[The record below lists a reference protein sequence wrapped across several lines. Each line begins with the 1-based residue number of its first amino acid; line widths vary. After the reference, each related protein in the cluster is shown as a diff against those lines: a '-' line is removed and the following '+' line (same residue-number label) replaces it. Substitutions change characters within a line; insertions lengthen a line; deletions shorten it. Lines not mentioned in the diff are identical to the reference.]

1 MHCDD
6 WYVNLVND
14 LEDLALESLPA
25 TTDESKTEGETIR
38 SRIMNKIL
46 INAGLELSDDKI
58 PAIKAKKDFVLEL
71 IGPFVDEVLAIILN
85 TRRKLSEKPLNINL
99 HYFYGK
105 EGSVNNNQIQEYI
118 ENLLV
123 DCRSLVSEM
132 HQRCNDNVV
141 ILAITRGVDL
151 LLNYQ
156 NLELDNTSKKLWAA
170 LNKTFAKKKD
180 DLPRILKEY
189 SSQYLLISEKCLE
202 KKINSSTLEEEAR
215 KALGKVGEVKEK
227 NINEF
232 AKHFIGGLLDRDMD
246 DCKQKCVEAVD
257 AFLRFIGES
266 VLPSQNLSEKFSEY
280 FLNLI
285 VNRRIFE
292 IWVCLQIADLKIPV
306 TPPVNSLEHNFEL
319 DFVAF
324 CDGETF
330 VGDVTTT
337 SREDEMRLKLGKLME
352 LEKQGFKPML
362 ITITD
367 YDKMLEEGDY
377 SRQYILNVGGIFDR
391 DLFRRK
397 FLRRIT
403 SSY

>member
-1 MHCDD
+1 MD
-6 WYVNLVND
+6 
-14 LEDLALESLPA
+14 
-25 TTDESKTEGETIR
+25 
-38 SRIMNKIL
+38 KIL
-46 INAGLELSDDKI
+46 INARSELSVDKI
-58 PAIKAKKDFVLEL
+58 PATKEKKDFVLEV
-71 IGPFVDEVLAIILN
+71 IEPFVDEVLAIISN
-85 TRRKLSEKPLNINL
+85 TKMKLSEKPLNINL
-99 HYFYGK
+99 HYFYGQGGNVEK
-105 EGSVNNNQIQEYI
+105 NQIQEYI
-118 ENLLV
+118 ESLLL
-123 DCRSLVSEM
+123 DCRSLVSEV

-151 LLNYQ
+151 LINYQ
-156 NLELDNTSKKLWAA
+156 NLELDNTSIKLWAT

-180 DLPRILKEY
+180 DLNRILQEY
-189 SSQYLLISEKCLE
+189 SSQYLFISEKCLK
-202 KKINSSTLEEEAR
+202 KKINSSALEEEAR
-215 KALGKVGEVKEK
+215 KALRKVGEVKEK

-266 VLPSQNLSEKFSEY
+266 VIPSQNLSEKFSEF

-292 IWVCLQIADLKIPV
+292 IWVCSQIADLKIPV
-306 TPPVNSLEHNFEL
+306 TPPVNSSEHNFEL

-324 CDGETF
+324 YDGETF
-330 VGDVTTT
+330 IGDVTTT

-377 SRQYILNVGGIFDR
+377 SIRYILNVGGIFDR
-391 DLFRRK
+391 DLFKRK

-403 SSY
+403 TGY

>member
-6 WYVNLVND
+6 WFVNLIDD
-14 LEDLALESLPA
+14 LEDLALESLTA
-25 TTDESKTEGETIR
+25 TTQELIR
-38 SRIMNKIL
+38 SRIMDKIL
-46 INAGLELSDDKI
+46 INARSELSVDKI
-58 PAIKAKKDFVLEL
+58 PATKEKKDFVLEV
-71 IGPFVDEVLAIILN
+71 IEPFVDEVLAIISN
-85 TRRKLSEKPLNINL
+85 TKMKLSEKPLNINL
-99 HYFYGK
+99 HYFYGQGGNVEK
-105 EGSVNNNQIQEYI
+105 NQIQEYI
-118 ENLLV
+118 ESLLL
-123 DCRSLVSEM
+123 DCRSLVSEV

-151 LLNYQ
+151 LINYQ
-156 NLELDNTSKKLWAA
+156 NLELDNTSIKLWAT

-180 DLPRILKEY
+180 DLNRILQEY
-189 SSQYLLISEKCLE
+189 SSQYLFISEKCLK
-202 KKINSSTLEEEAR
+202 KKINSSALEEEAR
-215 KALGKVGEVKEK
+215 KALRKVGEVKEK

-266 VLPSQNLSEKFSEY
+266 VIPSQNLSEKFSEF

-292 IWVCLQIADLKIPV
+292 IWVCSQIADLKIPV
-306 TPPVNSLEHNFEL
+306 TPPVNSSEHNFEL

-324 CDGETF
+324 YDGETF
-330 VGDVTTT
+330 IGDVTTT

-377 SRQYILNVGGIFDR
+377 SRRYILNVGGIFDR
-391 DLFRRK
+391 DLFKRK

-403 SSY
+403 TGY

>member
-1 MHCDD
+1 LHCDD
-6 WYVNLVND
+6 WFVNLIDD
-14 LEDLALESLPA
+14 LEDLALESLTA
-25 TTDESKTEGETIR
+25 TTQELIR
-38 SRIMNKIL
+38 SRIMDKIL
-46 INAGLELSDDKI
+46 INARSELSVDKI
-58 PAIKAKKDFVLEL
+58 PATKEKKDFVLEV
-71 IGPFVDEVLAIILN
+71 IEPFVDEVLAIISN
-85 TRRKLSEKPLNINL
+85 TKMKLSEKPLNINL
-99 HYFYGK
+99 HYFYGQGGNVEK
-105 EGSVNNNQIQEYI
+105 NQIQEYI
-118 ENLLV
+118 ESLLL
-123 DCRSLVSEM
+123 DCRSLVSEV

-151 LLNYQ
+151 LINYQ
-156 NLELDNTSKKLWAA
+156 NLELDNTSIKLWAT

-180 DLPRILKEY
+180 DLNRILQEY
-189 SSQYLLISEKCLE
+189 SSQYLFISEKCLK
-202 KKINSSTLEEEAR
+202 KKINSSALEEEAR
-215 KALGKVGEVKEK
+215 KALRKVGEVKEK

-266 VLPSQNLSEKFSEY
+266 VIPSQNLSEKFSEF

-292 IWVCLQIADLKIPV
+292 IWVCSQIADLKIPV
-306 TPPVNSLEHNFEL
+306 TPPVNSSEHNFEL

-324 CDGETF
+324 YDGETF
-330 VGDVTTT
+330 IGDVTTT

-377 SRQYILNVGGIFDR
+377 SRRYILNVGGIFDR
-391 DLFRRK
+391 DLFKRK

-403 SSY
+403 TGY